1 MTEKETLIPVS
12 VEELAALEVLATK
25 TLYLLKGPKSG
36 WKKTMHESTGR
47 QKCQDKE
54 ER

>member
-36 WKKTMHESTGR
+36 WEKNHARINWSAKVPR
-47 QKCQDKE
+47 
-54 ER
+54 

>member
-36 WKKTMHESTGR
+36 WKKHAR
-47 QKCQDKE
+47 INWRAKLP
-54 ER
+54 R